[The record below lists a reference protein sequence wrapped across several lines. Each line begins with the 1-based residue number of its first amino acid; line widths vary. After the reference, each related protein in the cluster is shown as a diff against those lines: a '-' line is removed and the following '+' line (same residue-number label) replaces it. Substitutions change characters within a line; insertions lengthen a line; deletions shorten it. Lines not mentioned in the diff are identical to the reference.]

1 MDEPTLIIC
10 KSCLATPGPA
20 RIYTLK
26 FVVLPF
32 ISRVYSKAGEQ
43 VLPVKFCYLL
53 SERSCV
59 WTPFLL
65 YALGFLSFSQENIPL
80 RSYILQGSSDCTL
93 QLVRISQNLIP
104 LFFCLHRHMNV
115 LISFICLFI
124 IFILCHAVCLLSV
137 SRHPAS
143 FHAFPTWLSIL
154 K

>member
-1 MDEPTLIIC
+1 MDEPTLMIC

-65 YALGFLSFSQENIPL
+65 YALGFLSFSQENISACPEIL
-80 RSYILQGSSDCTL
+80 MGLYI
-93 QLVRISQNLIP
+93 
-104 LFFCLHRHMNV
+104 V
-115 LISFICLFI
+115 LGKRQTYG
-124 IFILCHAVCLLSV
+124 VQ
-137 SRHPAS
+137 
-143 FHAFPTWLSIL
+143 
-154 K
+154 